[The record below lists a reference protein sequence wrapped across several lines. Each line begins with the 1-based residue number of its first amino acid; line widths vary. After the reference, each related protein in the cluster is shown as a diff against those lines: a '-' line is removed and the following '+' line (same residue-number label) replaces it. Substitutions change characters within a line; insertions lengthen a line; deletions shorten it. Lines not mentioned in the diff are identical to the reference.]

1 MIPLED
7 MPLLLLCSVRVAP
20 RTLFLCQDQ
29 KPLRYTA
36 PCATPFTGHR
46 VTVLHRALR
55 YTAHRSPFTSS
66 PCYTAPLRYTAHRS
80 PSTVHCVTVLHRAL
94 RYTAHRS
101 PFTVHRITVLHR
113 APAQATE
120 TLMSSSEPPLPDGP
134 DKGRCRYYTGITAA
148 LDNKP
153 HLHFHKNLQARALFG
168 RPATQPC
175 FPPIPI

>member
-1 MIPLED
+1 
-7 MPLLLLCSVRVAP
+7 MPRPKAP
-20 RTLFLCQDQ
+20 ALHRS
-29 KPLRYTA
+29 
-36 PCATPFTGHR
+36 PFTVHRSPRHRSPLTVHR
-46 VTVLHRALR
+46 VTVL
-55 YTAHRSPFTSS
+55 
-66 PCYTAPLRYTAHRS
+66 
-80 PSTVHCVTVLHRAL
+80 HCVTVLHRAL

-101 PFTVHRITVLHR
+101 PFTVHRVTVLHR

-168 RPATQPC
+168 SPATRPC
-175 FPPIPI
+175 FPPIPT